1 MNTKRLVTAIA
12 MAGLLV
18 IGACTTDTADP
29 EVSDDVEQNA
39 VDLAAEVETQMTNLA
54 IEIQDSEAAA
64 DLQAA
69 WGDVQAEITAAIAS
83 MGTDGTIQTENLGEE
98 LDEFQAE
105 LEAAGDAVTPELLQ
119 AWEAL
124 RSSVE
129 QMMS

>member
-18 IGACTTDTADP
+18 IGACTDGTVDP
-29 EVSDDVEQNA
+29 EVSDDVEQEA

-64 DLQAA
+64 DLQGA

-83 MGTDGTIQTENLGEE
+83 MGTDGTIQTENLGAE
-98 LDEFQAE
+98 LDEFEAE